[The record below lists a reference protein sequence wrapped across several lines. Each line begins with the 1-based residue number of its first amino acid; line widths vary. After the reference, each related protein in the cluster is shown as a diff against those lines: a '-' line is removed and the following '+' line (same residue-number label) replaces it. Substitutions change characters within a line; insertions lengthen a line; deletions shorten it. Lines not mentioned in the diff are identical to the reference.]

1 MMDATG
7 GNVTQ
12 PNEAT
17 FFLPSKCKNPSVS
30 RTPEQ
35 NIDVS
40 DSIKSK
46 KYTHRNMLP
55 KKVIE
60 KRQKLAWEIATH
72 FYMFDLHFL

>member
-17 FFLPSKCKNPSVS
+17 FFHPSAKKP

-46 KYTHRNMLP
+46 KVHTP
-55 KKVIE
+55 KNVAE
-60 KRQKLAWEIATH
+60 KG
-72 FYMFDLHFL
+72 D

>member
-1 MMDATG
+1 MDATG

-17 FFLPSKCKNPSVS
+17 FFHPSAKTP

-46 KYTHRNMLP
+46 KKIHTP
-55 KKVIE
+55 KYVAE
-60 KRQKLAWEIATH
+60 KG
-72 FYMFDLHFL
+72 D

>member
-17 FFLPSKCKNPSVS
+17 FFHPSAKKP
-30 RTPEQ
+30 RTPEL

-46 KYTHRNMLP
+46 KSTHTEKCCR

-72 FYMFDLHFL
+72 FYMFDLHFW